1 MFSGITFFGKVHRRN
16 PQALYN
22 AGLHFIRFTCIS
34 SMTKDEITQVS
45 GSILYE
51 ELYKSAMI
59 NTKLEFLHLF
69 VL

>member
-51 ELYKSAMI
+51 EL
-59 NTKLEFLHLF
+59 
-69 VL
+69 